1 MRKSL
6 ASSQNSDDGIG
17 NPFSM
22 AVVSP
27 FPESPSSKRSKLV
40 NGAINIRSTV
50 DMIREPAYTQD
61 YADIMNNAPYRQGQV
76 RKIGKRV
83 PVSMLLTSWSF
94 DDLEPWSNPEH
105 SRGTT
110 ALQPVIG
117 CIPSIPVPGR
127 GFLDP
132 QIGIIWKG
140 KEGDGY
146 WFTAKLEGE
155 LWRGILD
162 VSL

>member
-1 MRKSL
+1 
-6 ASSQNSDDGIG
+6 
-17 NPFSM
+17 
-22 AVVSP
+22 
-27 FPESPSSKRSKLV
+27 
-40 NGAINIRSTV
+40 
-50 DMIREPAYTQD
+50 MIREPAYTQD

-83 PVSMLLTSWSF
+83 PVSMLLTSWSHTPF
-94 DDLEPWSNPEH
+94 GDLEAWSTPQH
-105 SRGTT
+105 SRATT

-127 GFLDP
+127 GSLDP
-132 QIGIIWKG
+132 QIGVFWKG

-146 WFTAKLEGE
+146 WITAKLEEE